1 MNRTRVSVLVAGLIA
16 AGILSA
22 CGGVNR
28 DGSIDSFVEGFEK
41 EGITVDRDCVKGVFD
56 QYSDDELKER
66 EGEALS
72 SEVAA
77 ACAGG
82 GASEEAPAEEAP
94 AEEAPAEE
102 APEEGS

>member
-1 MNRTRVSVLVAGLIA
+1 MNRTRVSVLAAGLIA
-16 AGILSA
+16 TVMLSA

-28 DGSIDSFVEGFEK
+28 DGSIDNFVKDFEK

-56 QYSDDELKER
+56 QYNDDELKER
-66 EGEALS
+66 EGEDLTT
-72 SEVAA
+72 EVAV

-94 AEEAPAEE
+94 AEEAP
-102 APEEGS
+102 EEGS

>member
-1 MNRTRVSVLVAGLIA
+1 MNRTRVSVLVAGLVA
-16 AGILSA
+16 AGVLSA

-28 DGSIDSFVEGFEK
+28 DGSIDNFVKDYEK
-41 EGITVDRDCVKGVFD
+41 AGITVDRDCIKGVFD

-66 EGEALS
+66 EGEQLT
-72 SEVAA
+72 SEVTAT
-77 ACAGG
+77 CAGG
-82 GASEEAPAEEAP
+82 GGSEEAP